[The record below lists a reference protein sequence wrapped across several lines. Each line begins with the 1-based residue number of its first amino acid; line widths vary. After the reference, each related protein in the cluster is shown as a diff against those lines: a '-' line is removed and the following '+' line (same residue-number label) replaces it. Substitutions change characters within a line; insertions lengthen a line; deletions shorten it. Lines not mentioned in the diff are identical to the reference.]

1 MSAVL
6 GQDPRRPGAIM
17 ARRRVIPTFTLS
29 SLSACAA
36 LCASLP
42 GGEAAAAYRFDAT
55 EAAFDAVYAAAPID
69 VTGVVVDEAGS
80 PIAGAEVTAIGWGS
94 GAVNDGELAFTD
106 GAGAFTLAALAR
118 RSVLLRIEV
127 DGYYTEIVPA
137 DLHRPLAAA
146 SAGVGRVVLTEQR
159 AGRARILVG
168 GDTMFGRR
176 FIDGDADGVEGEAG
190 DLIRPDTRQA
200 DALAVLSFLRD
211 VLSSADYTQVNLES
225 PVTANP
231 ATPHP
236 YKSFTFFSYP
246 EAARALALSG
256 VDAVSLGNNH
266 MFDYMEGGVTDTL
279 IHVPNAGLD
288 WFGAGPDETTAKGTV
303 LYRTIRGVDVA
314 FQGFSQIVN
323 DGSTDA
329 AYTLTAS
336 DGPPPKAGAL
346 ELSLAEISD
355 FMEED
360 AVGRFGIPV
369 LHGGIEYSDYP
380 SSGMRRRFVQ
390 LVQKGAGMVVAH
402 HPHTIHGVGLYDAGA
417 GPRFVFMSL
426 GNMVFDQDVFETYQ
440 SYLAAVDIDEDSS
453 GNRAVHRVQL
463 IPFQNEDYVPKLV
476 GGAWLGR
483 AIRHIG
489 HLSTTLPAAPS
500 SGEAADGLTGA
511 VVFASGPRAAA
522 VSDPSQYTTS
532 ERAETRSV
540 PLKSRATGPIEHLRS
555 DEAESL
561 AGLRTSAAASCDYGR
576 EIMLYGDFEDGD
588 VDDTSHEGSMW
599 SMSEFR
605 YIQNSVVHGGTGA
618 MVFLRKSSSTTEVS
632 TYMNNRVK
640 FDPGRKLTLTGFL
653 KGDNAGQVRVQVY
666 WYTSGG
672 ASVSNSVV
680 LTRAAGTYDWQRFTV
695 DLTPP
700 SNAGSVRFYFRAG
713 APASGEA
720 AAFLDDVSLI
730 EWEGTIADTS
740 PGFAFP
746 TPNNWGFARC
756 TAVDP
761 ALTSLGV
768 TMTHRSYALAP
779 AAP

>member
-1 MSAVL
+1 
-6 GQDPRRPGAIM
+6 M
-17 ARRRVIPTFTLS
+17 ARKRVLSATTLP

-36 LCASLP
+36 LCAALP
-42 GGEAAAAYRFDAT
+42 AGEAMAAYRFDAT
-55 EAAFDAVYAAAPID
+55 EAAFDATYAATPID
-69 VTGVVVDEAGS
+69 ATGVVVDEAGA

-106 GAGAFTLAALAR
+106 ETGAFTLATLAR
-118 RSVLLRIEV
+118 RSVLLRVEV
-127 DGYYTEIVPA
+127 DGYYSEIVPA

-146 SAGVGRVVLTEQR
+146 SAEVGRVVLTEQR
-159 AGRARILVG
+159 AGRARLLVG

-176 FIDGDADGVEGEAG
+176 FVDSDADGVEGETG
-190 DLIRPDTRQA
+190 DLIRPETREA

-225 PVTANP
+225 PATANA

-246 EAARALALSG
+246 ETVRALALSG
-256 VDAVSLGNNH
+256 VDAVSLANNH
-266 MFDYMEGGVTDTL
+266 MFDYLEGGVTDTL
-279 IHVPNAGLD
+279 IAVPSAGLD

-303 LYRTIRGVDVA
+303 LYRTLRGVDMA
-314 FQGFSQIVN
+314 FQGFNQLVN
-323 DGSTDA
+323 DGTTAS

-336 DGPPPKAGAL
+336 DGPPAKAGAL

-360 AVGRFGIPV
+360 AAGHFGIPV
-369 LHGGIEYSDYP
+369 LHGGTEYSDYP
-380 SSGMRRRFVQ
+380 TSGMRRRFVQ

-440 SYLAAVDIDEDSS
+440 SYLAAIDVDEDSS

-476 GGAWLGR
+476 SGAWLGR
-483 AIRHIG
+483 AARHIG

-500 SGEAADGLTGA
+500 PSEAADGMTGA
-511 VVFASGPRAAA
+511 VVFASGPRAVA

-532 ERAETRSV
+532 EHVETRDV
-540 PLKSRATGPIEHLRS
+540 PLRSRTTGPVEHLRPS
-555 DEAESL
+555 AADSL
-561 AGLRTSAAASCDYGR
+561 AALQTTAAASCDYGR
-576 EIMLYGDFEDGD
+576 EIMLYGDFEDSD
-588 VDDTSHEGSMW
+588 VDDAFHEGSMW
-599 SMSEFR
+599 SMSEYR
-605 YIQNSVVHGGTGA
+605 YIQNSVVHDGTGA
-618 MVFLRKSSSTTEVS
+618 MVFLRKSNSTSEVS

-640 FDPGRKLTLTGFL
+640 FEPGRKLTLTGFM
-653 KGDNAGQVRVQVY
+653 KGDNAGQMRVQVY

-680 LTRAAGTYDWQRFTV
+680 FTRVGGTYGWQQFSV
-695 DLTPP
+695 NLTPP
-700 SNAGSVRFYFRAG
+700 ANAGSVRLYFRAG

-720 AAFLDDVSLI
+720 AAFLDDVSLV
-730 EWEGTIADTS
+730 EWEGTVADS
-740 PGFAFP
+740 SLGFAFA
-746 TPNNWGFARC
+746 TPNNWSFVRC

-779 AAP
+779 ATP

>member
-1 MSAVL
+1 MT
-6 GQDPRRPGAIM
+6 RRH
-17 ARRRVIPTFTLS
+17 VIPTFTLS
-29 SLSACAA
+29 SLSALAA
-36 LCASLP
+36 LSASLP
-42 GGEAAAAYRFDAT
+42 AGEAMAAYSFDAT
-55 EAAFDAVYAAAPID
+55 EAAFDATYAATPID
-69 VTGVVVDEAGS
+69 VAGVVVDEAGS

-94 GAVNDGELAFTD
+94 GAVNDGEIAFTD
-106 GAGAFTLAALAR
+106 GTGAFTLAALAR
-118 RSVLLRIEV
+118 RSVLLRVEV
-127 DGYYTEIVPA
+127 DGYYSEIVPA
-137 DLHRPLAAA
+137 DLHRPLSAA
-146 SAGVGRVVLTEQR
+146 SASVGRVVLTQQR
-159 AGRARILVG
+159 AGRARLLVG

-176 FIDGDADGVEGEAG
+176 FVDSDADGVEGETG

-200 DALAVLSFLRD
+200 DALAILSFLRD
-211 VLSSADYTQVNLES
+211 VLSSADYTQVNLEC

-246 EAARALALSG
+246 ETVRALALSG

-266 MFDYMEGGVTDTL
+266 MFDYLEGGVTDTL
-279 IHVPNAGLD
+279 INVPNAGLD

-303 LYRTIRGVDVA
+303 LYRTLRGVDVA
-314 FQGFSQIVN
+314 FQGFNQIVN
-323 DGSTDA
+323 DGSTAA

-402 HPHTIHGVGLYDAGA
+402 HPHTVHGVGLYDAGA

-426 GNMVFDQDVFETYQ
+426 GNMVFDQDIFETYQ

-483 AIRHIG
+483 ASRHIG

-500 SGEAADGLTGA
+500 PSEAVDGLTGA
-511 VVFASGPRAAA
+511 VVFASGPRAVAA
-522 VSDPSQYTTS
+522 SDPSQYTTS
-532 ERAETRSV
+532 ERVETRSV
-540 PLKSRATGPIEHLRS
+540 PLRSRATGPVEHLRS
-555 DEAESL
+555 DPADSL
-561 AGLRTSAAASCDYGR
+561 AALRTTAAASCDYGR
-576 EIMLYGDFEDGD
+576 EIMIYGDFEDGD
-588 VDDTSHEGSMW
+588 VDDAFHEGSMW

-605 YIQNSVVHGGTGA
+605 YIQNSVVRSGTGA
-618 MVFLRKSSSTTEVS
+618 MVFLRKSSNTSEAS
-632 TYMNNRVK
+632 TYMNNRIK
-640 FDPGRKLTLTGFL
+640 FEPGRKLTLTGYM
-653 KGDNAGQVRVQVY
+653 KGNNAGQMRIQVY

-672 ASVSNSVV
+672 TSVSNSVV
-680 LTRAAGTYDWQRFTV
+680 FTRVGGTYDWQRFSV

-700 SNAGSVRFYFRAG
+700 ATAGSVRFYFRAG
-713 APASGEA
+713 VPASGEA
-720 AAFLDDVSLI
+720 TAFLDDVSLI
-730 EWEGTIADTS
+730 EWEGTVADGS
-740 PGFAFP
+740 AGVAFA
-746 TPNNWGFARC
+746 TPNNWSFVRC
-756 TAVDP
+756 TATDP

-779 AAP
+779 ATP

>member
-1 MSAVL
+1 
-6 GQDPRRPGAIM
+6 M
-17 ARRRVIPTFTLS
+17 ARRRVLSAFTLPL
-29 SLSACAA
+29 LSACAA

-42 GGEAAAAYRFDAT
+42 AGEAAAAYRFDAT
-55 EAAFDAVYAAAPID
+55 EAAFDATYAATPID

-94 GAVNDGELAFTD
+94 GAVNDGEIAFTD
-106 GAGAFTLAALAR
+106 EAGAFTLAALAR
-118 RSVLLRIEV
+118 RSVLLRVEV
-127 DGYYTEIVPA
+127 DGYYSEIVPA

-146 SAGVGRVVLTEQR
+146 SSEVGRVVLTAQR

-176 FIDGDADGVEGEAG
+176 FVDSDADGVEGEAG

-211 VLSSADYTQVNLES
+211 VLSSADYTQVNLEC

-246 EAARALALSG
+246 ETVRALALSG
-256 VDAVSLGNNH
+256 VDGVSLGNNH
-266 MFDYMEGGVTDTL
+266 MFDYLEGGVTDTL
-279 IHVPNAGLD
+279 IAVPNAGLD

-303 LYRTIRGVDVA
+303 VYRTLRGVDVA
-314 FQGFSQIVN
+314 FQGFNQIVN
-323 DGSTDA
+323 DGTTASE
-329 AYTLTAS
+329 YTLTAS

-346 ELSLAEISD
+346 ELGLAEISD

-360 AVGRFGIPV
+360 AAGRFGIPV
-369 LHGGIEYSDYP
+369 LHGGTEYSDYP
-380 SSGMRRRFVQ
+380 SSAMRRRFVQ

-402 HPHTIHGVGLYDAGA
+402 HPHTIHGVGLYNAGA

-463 IPFQNEDYVPKLV
+463 IPFQNEGYVPKLV

-483 AIRHIG
+483 TARHIG

-500 SGEAADGLTGA
+500 ATEAADGLTGA

-532 ERAETRSV
+532 DHVETRSV
-540 PLKSRATGPIEHLRS
+540 PLRYSATGPVEHLRS
-555 DEAESL
+555 SAADSL
-561 AGLRTSAAASCDYGR
+561 AAFRTTAAASCDYGR
-576 EIMLYGDFEDGD
+576 EIMRYGDFEDSD
-588 VDDTSHEGSMW
+588 IDDAFHEGSMW
-599 SMSEFR
+599 SMSEYR

-618 MVFLRKSSSTTEVS
+618 MVFLRKSNSTSEVS
-632 TYMNNRVK
+632 TYMENRIK
-640 FDPGRKLTLTGFL
+640 FDPGRKLTLTGFM
-653 KGDNAGQVRVQVY
+653 KGDNAGQMRIQVY

-672 ASVSNSVV
+672 ASLSNSVV
-680 LTRAAGTYDWQRFTV
+680 FTRVGGTYDWQRFTV
-695 DLTPP
+695 NLTPP
-700 SNAGSVRFYFRAG
+700 ANAGSVRFYFRAG
-713 APASGEA
+713 VPASGEA
-720 AAFLDDVSLI
+720 TAFLDDVSLV
-730 EWEGTIADTS
+730 EWEGTVADGS
-740 PGFAFP
+740 AGFAFA
-746 TPNNWGFARC
+746 TPNDWSFVRC
-756 TAVDP
+756 TAANP

-779 AAP
+779 ATP

>member
-1 MSAVL
+1 
-6 GQDPRRPGAIM
+6 M
-17 ARRRVIPTFTLS
+17 ARKRVLSATTLP

-36 LCASLP
+36 LCAALP
-42 GGEAAAAYRFDAT
+42 AGEAMAAYRFDAA
-55 EAAFDAVYAAAPID
+55 EAAFDATYAATPID
-69 VTGVVVDEAGS
+69 ATGVVVDEAGS

-106 GAGAFTLAALAR
+106 ETGAFTLAALAR
-118 RSVLLRIEV
+118 RSVLLRVEV
-127 DGYYTEIVPA
+127 DGYYSEIVPA

-146 SAGVGRVVLTEQR
+146 SAEVGRVVLTEQR
-159 AGRARILVG
+159 AGRARLLVG

-176 FIDGDADGVEGEAG
+176 FVDSNADGVEGETG
-190 DLIRPDTRQA
+190 DLIRPDTREA

-225 PVTANP
+225 PVTENP

-246 EAARALALSG
+246 ETVRALALSG
-256 VDAVSLGNNH
+256 VDAVSLANNH
-266 MFDYMEGGVTDTL
+266 MFDYLEGGVLDTL
-279 IHVPNAGLD
+279 GAVPSAGLD

-303 LYRTIRGVDVA
+303 LYRTLRGVDMA
-314 FQGFSQIVN
+314 FQGFNQLVN
-323 DGSTDA
+323 DGTTAS

-336 DGPPPKAGAL
+336 DGPPAKAGAL

-360 AVGRFGIPV
+360 AAGRFGIPV
-369 LHGGIEYSDYP
+369 LHGGSEYSDYP
-380 SSGMRRRFVQ
+380 TSGMRRRFIQ

-402 HPHTIHGVGLYDAGA
+402 HPHTIHGVGLHDAGA

-426 GNMVFDQDVFETYQ
+426 GNMVFDQDVFETFQ
-440 SYLAAVDIDEDSS
+440 SYLAAIDIDEDSS

-476 GGAWLGR
+476 SGAWLGR
-483 AIRHIG
+483 AARHIA
-489 HLSTTLPAAPS
+489 HLSTTLPTAPS
-500 SGEAADGLTGA
+500 PGEAADGLTGA
-511 VVFASGPRAAA
+511 VVFASGPRAVA

-532 ERAETRSV
+532 EHVETRIV
-540 PLKSRATGPIEHLRS
+540 PLRSSATGPVEHLRS
-555 DEAESL
+555 SAADSL
-561 AGLRTSAAASCDYGR
+561 AALQTTAAASCDYGR
-576 EIMLYGDFEDGD
+576 EIMLYGDFEDSD
-588 VDDTSHEGSMW
+588 VDDAFHEGSMW
-599 SMSEFR
+599 SMSEYR

-618 MVFLRKSSSTTEVS
+618 MVFLRKSSSTSEVS

-640 FDPGRKLTLTGFL
+640 FDAGRKLTLTGFM
-653 KGDNAGQVRVQVY
+653 KGDNAGQMRVQVY

-672 ASVSNSVV
+672 TSVSNSVV
-680 LTRAAGTYDWQRFTV
+680 FTRVGGTYGWQQFSV
-695 DLTPP
+695 NLTPP
-700 SNAGSVRFYFRAG
+700 ANAGSVRFYFRAG

-720 AAFLDDVSLI
+720 AAFLDDVSLV
-730 EWEGTIADTS
+730 EWEGTVADGS
-740 PGFAFP
+740 LGLAFP
-746 TPNNWGFARC
+746 TPNNWSFVRC

-779 AAP
+779 ATP

>member
-1 MSAVL
+1 MTRKRVLSA
-6 GQDPRRPGAIM
+6 
-17 ARRRVIPTFTLS
+17 TTLP

-36 LCASLP
+36 LCAALP
-42 GGEAAAAYRFDAT
+42 AGEAMAAYRFDAT
-55 EAAFDAVYAAAPID
+55 EAAFDATYAATPID
-69 VTGVVVDEAGS
+69 ATGVVVDEAGS

-106 GAGAFTLAALAR
+106 EAGAFTLAALAR
-118 RSVLLRIEV
+118 RSVLLRVEV
-127 DGYYTEIVPA
+127 DGYYSEIVPA

-146 SAGVGRVVLTEQR
+146 SAEVGRVVLTEQR
-159 AGRARILVG
+159 AGRARLLVG

-176 FIDGDADGVEGEAG
+176 FVDSDADGVEGEAG
-190 DLIRPDTRQA
+190 DLIRPDTREA

-225 PVTANP
+225 PVTASA

-246 EAARALALSG
+246 ETVRALALSG
-256 VDAVSLGNNH
+256 VDAVSLANNH
-266 MFDYMEGGVTDTL
+266 MFDYLEGGVTDTL
-279 IHVPNAGLD
+279 SAVPSAGLD

-303 LYRTIRGVDVA
+303 LYRTLRGVDMA
-314 FQGFSQIVN
+314 FQGFNQLVN
-323 DGSTDA
+323 DGTTAS
-329 AYTLTAS
+329 AYTLIAS
-336 DGPPPKAGAL
+336 DGPPAKAGAL

-360 AVGRFGIPV
+360 AAGRFGIPV
-369 LHGGIEYSDYP
+369 LHGGTEYSDYP
-380 SSGMRRRFVQ
+380 TSGMRRRFIQ

-440 SYLAAVDIDEDSS
+440 SYLAAIDIDEDSS

-483 AIRHIG
+483 AARHIG
-489 HLSTTLPAAPS
+489 HLSTTLPTAPS
-500 SGEAADGLTGA
+500 PSEAADGMTGA
-511 VVFASGPRAAA
+511 VVFASGPRAVA

-532 ERAETRSV
+532 EHVETRIV
-540 PLKSRATGPIEHLRS
+540 PLKSRATGPVEHVRS
-555 DEAESL
+555 SAADSL
-561 AGLRTSAAASCDYGR
+561 AALRTTAAASCDYGR
-576 EIMLYGDFEDGD
+576 EIMLYGDFEDSD
-588 VDDTSHEGSMW
+588 VDDAFHEGSMW
-599 SMSEFR
+599 SVSEYR

-618 MVFLRKSSSTTEVS
+618 MVFLRKSNSTSEVS

-640 FDPGRKLTLTGFL
+640 FEPGRKLTLTGFA
-653 KGDNAGQVRVQVY
+653 KGDNAGQMRVQVY

-680 LTRAAGTYDWQRFTV
+680 FTRVGGTYDWQQFSV
-695 DLTPP
+695 NLTPP
-700 SNAGSVRFYFRAG
+700 ANAGSVRLYFRAG

-720 AAFLDDVSLI
+720 TAFLDDVSLV
-730 EWEGTIADTS
+730 EWEGTVADS
-740 PGFAFP
+740 SLGLALA
-746 TPNNWGFARC
+746 TPNNWSFVRC

-779 AAP
+779 ATP